1 MADNINLSNIDMF
14 KNLIINN
21 VISQFVEGQTEQE
34 QLKKFLLV
42 FNKHGIS
49 SDTALK
55 ILFDFTKVL
64 GNED

>member
-1 MADNINLSNIDMF
+1 MEDNINLSNIDMF

-34 QLKKFLLV
+34 QFKKILLV

-55 ILFDFTKVL
+55 ILFDFAKVL